1 LSTTRGQKNDIV
13 YIDTPGLADIELRK
27 KAAQEIT
34 LALKSCG
41 YFRIFFVITLE
52 EGRIRPDDM
61 TTMKLV
67 LDAAP
72 IGCNYSIIVNKLHPK
87 AKEKLL
93 EGDNRKKLE
102 ACLNHNLPGT
112 SSIYYNENV
121 EGLISQDN
129 VLHQLPT
136 ALAQFIASSPVIEI
150 LPDEVKDVK
159 DEDYGEVIK
168 LLTGQLEILTRSIE
182 EINKE
187 LIENQKKIEEN
198 RKEYERQIEKLTEEN
213 KVKLD
218 NLIKKHQKVLKKI
231 SEDDVH
237 KKVALSNPPPP
248 ITTPTPTPHQHQQEP
263 PSTQTRGKGGCFGS
277 TLGTIGGVFSNIL
290 LPGSGPFVERT
301 ISSWFD

>member
-1 LSTTRGQKNDIV
+1 
-13 YIDTPGLADIELRK
+13 
-27 KAAQEIT
+27 
-34 LALKSCG
+34 
-41 YFRIFFVITLE
+41 
-52 EGRIRPDDM
+52 M

-72 IGCNYSIIVNKLHPK
+72 IGFNYSIIVNKLHPRV
-87 AKEKLL
+87 KEMLL

-121 EGLISQDN
+121 EELISRNN

-150 LPDEVKDVK
+150 LPDEVQDVK
-159 DEDYGEVIK
+159 DENYGPEIS
-168 LLTGQLEILTRSIE
+168 LLIEQLDKLTRNME
-182 EINKE
+182 EMNKE
-187 LIENQKKIEEN
+187 LIESQKKIEDN
-198 RKEYERQIEKLTEEN
+198 RKEHARQMENLTKEN
-213 KVKLD
+213 RD
-218 NLIKKHQKVLKKI
+218 QQDILIKKHQKELRRI
-231 SEDDVH
+231 SDDVH

-248 ITTPTPTPHQHQQEP
+248 ITAPTPTPHQHQQEP
-263 PSTQTRGKGGCFGS
+263 PSTQTLGKGGCFGS
-277 TLGTIGGVFSNIL
+277 TLGRIGGVLSNVL